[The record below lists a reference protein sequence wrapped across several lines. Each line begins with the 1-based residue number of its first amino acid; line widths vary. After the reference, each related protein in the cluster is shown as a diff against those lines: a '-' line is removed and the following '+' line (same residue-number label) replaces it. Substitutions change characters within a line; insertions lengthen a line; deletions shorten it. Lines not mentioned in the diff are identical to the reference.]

1 MVITSSL
8 NGILVMKAFIGTFY
22 FQIEKTFSSCQD
34 ILQRRESPSW
44 NGILSKLNIVRIT
57 VKRRRFQ
64 APIVGEWNKKST
76 ATYSGTMERSEGTAV
91 AQMLKEL
98 RNI

>member
-1 MVITSSL
+1 MRFW
-8 NGILVMKAFIGTFY
+8 LVKAFIRTFY
-22 FQIEKTFSSCQD
+22 FQIVKENYSGCQD
-34 ILQRRESPSW
+34 TLQRRESPSW

-57 VKRRRFQ
+57 VKRRRLQ
-64 APIVGEWNKKST
+64 APVMGEWNEKST
-76 ATYSGTMERSEGTAV
+76 AIHSRTMERSEGTAV